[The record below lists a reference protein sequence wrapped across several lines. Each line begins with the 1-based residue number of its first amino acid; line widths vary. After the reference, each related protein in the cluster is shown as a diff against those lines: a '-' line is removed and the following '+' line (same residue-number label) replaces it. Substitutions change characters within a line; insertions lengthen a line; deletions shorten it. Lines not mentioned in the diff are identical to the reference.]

1 MITLT
6 TALSELPPRVLRPTS
21 IFAPVSTPAQSIFE
35 LSLFVL
41 GISGSI
47 FIVVASLL
55 ASSGVRCGKPKIDDA
70 REPPQVY
77 GSLQVEL
84 AWTITP
90 ILIAL
95 VLFLATARVTFKIQD
110 AARPPDAV
118 DVTVIGH
125 QFWWEYRYPGL
136 N

>member
-6 TALSELPPRVLRPTS
+6 TALSELPPRVLSPTS

-55 ASSGVRCGKPKIDDA
+55 AYSAVRFRKPKIDDA

-77 GSLQVEL
+77 GSLQWDL
-84 AWTITP
+84 ARTITP
-90 ILIAL
+90 LLYPL
-95 VLFLATARVTFKIQD
+95 VLFLPPPRV
-110 AARPPDAV
+110 
-118 DVTVIGH
+118 
-125 QFWWEYRYPGL
+125 
-136 N
+136 